1 VRELIGNPA
10 FKDGMKYAPEQ
21 HYEDEELG
29 NRVYGETAT
38 GEKWWEI
45 QASAAIQLFSHLRSD
60 VHLLNFRGNFPS
72 VRQYHLSTYPQTRR
86 TFPGLL
92 AISKGGRYTLL
103 LGTSARTPVASSQNV
118 LPFSLAIS
126 QSRNLSALMRKACYR
141 RLLPVP
147 QMHAIPFG
155 TSD

>member
-45 QASAAIQLFSHLRSD
+45 QASAAIQLFSHLHSD

-72 VRQYHLSTYPQTRR
+72 VRQYHLSTYPQTRQ

-92 AISKGGRYTLL
+92 AISKGGRYTLP

-126 QSRNLSALMRKACYR
+126 QSRNLSALMRKGVLSKVIACSTN
-141 RLLPVP
+141 
-147 QMHAIPFG
+147 ACDPFWNL
-155 TSD
+155 

>member
-1 VRELIGNPA
+1 VRELIGNLA

-126 QSRNLSALMRKACYR
+126 QSRNLSALMRKGVLSKVIACSTN
-141 RLLPVP
+141 
-147 QMHAIPFG
+147 ACDPFWNL
-155 TSD
+155 